1 MVIIEQLVAPS
12 AHSHSN
18 DVALPLH
25 KTNNSHVEPVA
36 HIEEIDATGS
46 PRQGDLASVDD
57 ANIYRSLGSE
67 KAFSLLLGLVIHAAA
82 DGLALGVANLA
93 RNKDGNPNP
102 ISFIVFLALMLH
114 KSGSLNHHGNFLF
127 AKVFLNQHPLPWLSP
142 PLCYQPTSPDRP
154 ARNMLPF
161 LACQHR

>member
-1 MVIIEQLVAPS
+1 MSESSNSHTGRIASCLITGFILMVIIEQLVTPS

-25 KTNNSHVEPVA
+25 KTNNSHVEPA
-36 HIEEIDATGS
+36 EELDATGFS
-46 PRQGDLASVDD
+46 RQGDLPSIDD
-57 ANIYRSLGSE
+57 ANIYRSPGSE

-114 KSGSLNHHGNFLF
+114 KGKSFNHRGNFLF
-127 AKVFLNQHPLPWLSP
+127 VKVFLH
-142 PLCYQPTSPDRP
+142 
-154 ARNMLPF
+154 
-161 LACQHR
+161 